1 MNRCRWGYLPLAG
14 LLVMLSPALRA
25 QQTDSVKRPT
35 RSRSL
40 YEDLQLFSGVLN
52 QIRVNHPDTTINTH
66 GLILAAIRGMVQSA
80 DPYSA
85 VLVGATFTPERE
97 RAMREGKL
105 APVPI
110 DFVLSNARAGAP
122 VVTSIVPGSQASR
135 QDILRGDELI
145 AISGQ
150 PVLAQSEQELYYTLV
165 GEKNTRVKLT
175 FARTRLDGSRLQFDR
190 DIKRERSDDAGESP
204 VPVVVMLDQQTGYAR
219 ITTFDS
225 RRVADELHDALG
237 KLERQGMKR
246 LVLDIRDNGGGYIDQ
261 ASDIAGEFLPKG
273 SIVYTYSG
281 RKEEVSRDTGRVSR
295 SFWSREKRYPMVL
308 MVNGGSASASELVAG
323 ALQDHDRAL
332 IVGHPSHGKALV
344 MQFFPIEDGGSTLS
358 FVYLN
363 IARIRTPCGRIV
375 QREYRGLSRQDYFR
389 QALTDRDTTGRPS
402 CRTDGGRTVYG
413 GGGVYPD
420 VRLPDEIGDP
430 VWLSRLREAGLIETW
445 TTAWVGANGNVYPK
459 LEALVAA
466 PMLPAPALAEFHKFV
481 EGRSIVVPTGED
493 ADRLLQ
499 RELVQQI
506 ALTKWGIQG
515 KYYLMAL
522 MDPEVKAGV
531 AAFDRAQAILAVSK

>member
-1 MNRCRWGYLPLAG
+1 MIRGKVVILALAG
-14 LLVMLSPALRA
+14 ALAMPAFPVRA
-25 QQTDSVKRPT
+25 QSPDSAKRPMKA
-35 RSRSL
+35 RSL

-52 QIRVNHPDTTINTH
+52 QIRVNHPDTTITGH
-66 GLILAAIRGMVQSA
+66 ALIMAAIRGMVQSA

-85 VLVGATFTPERE
+85 VFAGATFTPERE

-110 DFVLSNARAGAP
+110 DFVFSNARAGAP
-122 VVTSIVPGSQASR
+122 VVTSIAPGSQASR

-150 PVLAQSEQELYYTLV
+150 PVLAQSEEELYYMLV
-165 GEKNTRVKLT
+165 GEKNSRVKLT

-190 DIKRERSDDAGESP
+190 DIKRERADDEGESA
-204 VPVVVMLDQQTGYAR
+204 VPVVVMLDAQTGYAR
-219 ITTFDS
+219 ITTFDTRKVS
-225 RRVADELHDALG
+225 DELHDALG

-261 ASDIAGEFLPKG
+261 AKDIAGEFLPKG

-281 RKEEVSRDTGRVSR
+281 RKEEVAKDTGRVSR

-332 IVGHPSHGKALV
+332 IVGHPSHGKALA
-344 MQFFPIEDGGSTLS
+344 MQVFPIDDGGSTLS
-358 FVYLN
+358 AVYLN
-363 IARIRTPCGRIV
+363 IARVRTPCGRIV
-375 QREYRGLSRQDYFR
+375 QREYHGLSRQDYFR

-413 GGGVYPD
+413 GGGIYPD

-430 VWLSRLREAGLIETW
+430 AWLSRLREAGLIETW
-445 TTAWVGANGNVYPK
+445 TTAWVSANGSVYPK

-466 PMLPAPALAEFHKFV
+466 PTLPATALAEFHRFA
-481 EGRSIVVPTGED
+481 EGRSIVVPPGED

-522 MDPEVKAGV
+522 LDPEVKAGV
-531 AAFDRAQAILAVSK
+531 AAFDKAQAILAVSK